1 MNIDP
6 IFKEILLAMSAND
19 IPCRVSADLRA
30 KDQEETSAALDAP
43 EFTYQEE
50 DFRQI
55 ATKELAAP
63 LERLFSTYS
72 QIESIKG
79 SFGDDAVNA
88 KDALGW
94 LMEDLAALDQ
104 EILTLWENA

>member
-19 IPCRVSADLRA
+19 IPCRVSADLRI
-30 KDQEETSAALDAP
+30 KDQQESEYIAP

-55 ATKELAAP
+55 VTKELSGP

-72 QIESIKG
+72 QIEAIKG
-79 SFGDDAVNA
+79 SFGDDSVNA

-94 LMEDLAALDQ
+94 LMEDLAALDK